1 MADETRLIDL
11 IEQECCRPVPPS
23 IKALA
28 QELLARY
35 GDAVRAILFYGSCF
49 RNGCDDEGIVDLY
62 LLVDEYRHAYSR
74 PFHAFLNQLLP
85 PNVFYHKIL
94 YKEDIIRAKYTVF
107 SFKDFQQG
115 TSKRWFHSYLW
126 GRLAQPMGI
135 VYAADT
141 QDAERICAAMA
152 NSVITFISRV
162 LPSMPSRFTCRELWC
177 KGLELTYS
185 TELRAERRN
194 KLVALFDFAPQY
206 YEQLTHIAMNMVP
219 FSVVETSEKKALET
233 AYMASI
239 PARVRL
245 ANRVAWNIRRIQGK
259 MLSFLRLVKGMFTFD
274 AGLDYILWKIERHS
288 GIMVQIDP
296 RLRRIPVVGT
306 GILFWRLYRRGAF
319 R

>member
-1 MADETRLIDL
+1 MTRLVAL
-11 IEQECCRPVPPS
+11 IRQESCQPVPPS

-28 QELLARY
+28 DELLARY

-49 RNGCDDEGIVDLY
+49 RKGGNDEGIVDLY
-62 LLVDEYRHAYSR
+62 LLVDNYSHAYRS

-85 PNVFYHKIL
+85 PNVFYLKIP

-107 SFKDFQQG
+107 SLKDFQQG
-115 TSKRWFHSYLW
+115 TSRKWFHSYLW
-126 GRLAQPMGI
+126 SRLAQQVGI
-135 VYAADT
+135 VYAAGPHDT
-141 QDAERICAAMA
+141 ERIYAAMA
-152 NSVITFISRV
+152 NSVITFITRV

-185 TELRAERRN
+185 SELRAERQN
-194 KLVALFDFAPQY
+194 KLIDLFDFAPQY
-206 YEQLTHIAMNMVP
+206 YEQLTHIAMEMVP
-219 FSVVETSEKKALET
+219 FSVVEKTGKIAPGT
-233 AYMASI
+233 GYMANI
-239 PARVRL
+239 PAKARI
-245 ANRVAWNIRRIQGK
+245 ANRVAWNIRRVQGK
-259 MLSFLRLVKGMFTFD
+259 MLSFLRLLKGMFTFD

-288 GIMVQIDP
+288 GVSVQINP